1 MRILQLSSARQLGG
15 GERHFIDLSEGL
27 RKRGHDLFLAL
38 TPDSPLLDRL
48 SEISPEH
55 VITLPLRNAIDISSA
70 WRLRRFVREHRIE
83 IVHGHVARDYP
94 LAAIAAGAAGPARL
108 VLTRHVMFPMSRLH
122 RVTERRVARII
133 AVSEGVAASLR
144 DERVFPEGK
153 ISLVRHGIHL
163 AGYEPALSRSNDTG
177 RLLRVGMLGE
187 ISPVKGQEDFA
198 RAAAEI
204 AKFRDDVRFVM
215 AGRDNSPERRNR
227 RELDSLIKQLGLS
240 DKLEV
245 IESIDSIPQF
255 MSDLDVFVSP
265 SRSEAFGLA
274 MVEAMACGVPV
285 IATMT
290 AGGREVVEDEK
301 TGRLV
306 PINKPAELARAITDL
321 LANQDLRKML
331 GVNARRRV
339 EEKFSLDRM
348 ISETE
353 AVYREV
359 LGEHHRGF

>member
-15 GERHFIDLSEGL
+15 GERHFIDLTEGL
-27 RKRGHDLFLAL
+27 RKRGHDLFLAV

-48 SEISPEH
+48 PKISPEN
-55 VITLPLRNAIDISSA
+55 VITVPLRNAIDITSA
-70 WRLRRFVREHRIE
+70 WKLRGFVREHRIE

-94 LAAIAAGAAGPARL
+94 LAAIAVGASGPAHL
-108 VLTRHVMFPMSRLH
+108 VLTRHVMFFLSRLH

-133 AVSEGVAASLR
+133 AVSEGVAANLR
-144 DERVFPEGK
+144 HERVFDEGK
-153 ISLVRHGIHL
+153 ISLVRHGIDL
-163 AGYEPALSRSNDTG
+163 DGYEPSLNRSNDTG
-177 RLLRVGMLGE
+177 HMLRVGMLGE

-204 AKFRDDVRFVM
+204 ARLRDDVRFVM
-215 AGRDNSPERRNR
+215 AGRDNSPQGRNR
-227 RELDSLIKQLGLS
+227 REIDSLIKELGLS

-255 MSDLDVFVSP
+255 MSGLDVFVSP

-274 MVEAMACGVPV
+274 MVEAMACGIPV

-306 PINKPAELARAITDL
+306 PINKPAELAHAITDV
-321 LANQDLRKML
+321 LANHDLRKML
-331 GVNARRRV
+331 GMNARRRV
-339 EEKFSLDRM
+339 EERFSLDRM

-359 LGEHHRGF
+359 LESQTG

>member
-15 GERHFIDLSEGL
+15 GERHFIDLAEGL
-27 RKRGHDLFLAL
+27 RKRGNDLFLAVR
-38 TPDSPLLDRL
+38 PDSPLLDRL
-48 SEISPEH
+48 RGISIEH
-55 VITLPLRNAIDISSA
+55 VITLPLRNAIDITSA
-70 WRLRRFVREHRIE
+70 WKLRRFVRDQRIE
-83 IVHGHVARDYP
+83 IVHGHMARDYP
-94 LAAIAAGAAGPARL
+94 LAALAAGASGPARL
-108 VLTRHVMFPMSRLH
+108 VLTRHVMFPLSPLH
-122 RVTERRVARII
+122 RLTERRVARMI
-133 AVSEGVAASLR
+133 AVSEGVAANLR
-144 DERVFPEGK
+144 DARVFDTGK
-153 ISLVRHGIHL
+153 ISLVRHGIDL
-163 AGYEPALSRSNDTG
+163 VGYEPALNRSNDTG
-177 RLLRVGMLGE
+177 SLLRVGMLGE

-204 AKFRDDVRFVM
+204 AKSRQDVRFVM

-227 RELDSLIKQLGLS
+227 REIDSLIKELGLS

-255 MSDLDVFVSP
+255 MSGLDVFVSP

-274 MVEAMACGVPV
+274 MVEAMACGIPV

-306 PINKPAELARAITDL
+306 PIGKPGELARAITDL
-321 LANQDLRKML
+321 LASHDLRKML

-339 EEKFSLDRM
+339 EQKFSLDRM

-359 LGEHHRGF
+359 LNEHHRGF

>member
-27 RKRGHDLFLAL
+27 RKRGHDLFLAV

-70 WRLRRFVREHRIE
+70 WRLRSFVREHRIE

-108 VLTRHVMFPMSRLH
+108 VLTRHVMFPLSRLH

-133 AVSEGVAASLR
+133 AVSEGVAANLR
-144 DERVFPEGK
+144 DERVFPGGK

-163 AGYEPALSRSNDTG
+163 AGYEPALKRSNDTG

-187 ISPVKGQEDFA
+187 IS
-198 RAAAEI
+198 
-204 AKFRDDVRFVM
+204 
-215 AGRDNSPERRNR
+215 
-227 RELDSLIKQLGLS
+227 LS

-255 MSDLDVFVSP
+255 MSGLNVFVSP

-306 PINKPAELARAITDL
+306 PINQPAELARAITDL

-359 LGEHHRGF
+359 LSEHHRNF